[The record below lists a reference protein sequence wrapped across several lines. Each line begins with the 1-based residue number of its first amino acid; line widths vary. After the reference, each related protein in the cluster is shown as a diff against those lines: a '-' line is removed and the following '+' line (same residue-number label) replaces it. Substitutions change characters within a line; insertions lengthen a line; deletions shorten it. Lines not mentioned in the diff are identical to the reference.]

1 MYEKGRRNKIT
12 AVDFYCE
19 FDFFCDLGKQEL
31 YAGIIYK
38 EVSEEKGY
46 KLTTVDFTFLKF
58 SRVKNV
64 HFKCKIQ

>member
-31 YAGIIYK
+31 YAGNIK
-38 EVSEEKGY
+38 KVSQKKKY
-46 KLTTVDFTFLKF
+46 T
-58 SRVKNV
+58 N
-64 HFKCKIQ
+64 